1 MRNLKEIGW
10 ISSEKYLLVGEEIF
24 IGAGVGL
31 IGMIIEFGGTN
42 WVFVQRGDMGMIL
55 TKKVSEFILDQRNTQ
70 FYFE

>member
-42 WVFVQRGDMGMIL
+42 
-55 TKKVSEFILDQRNTQ
+55 
-70 FYFE
+70 

>member
-1 MRNLKEIGW
+1 
-10 ISSEKYLLVGEEIF
+10 
-24 IGAGVGL
+24 VGL